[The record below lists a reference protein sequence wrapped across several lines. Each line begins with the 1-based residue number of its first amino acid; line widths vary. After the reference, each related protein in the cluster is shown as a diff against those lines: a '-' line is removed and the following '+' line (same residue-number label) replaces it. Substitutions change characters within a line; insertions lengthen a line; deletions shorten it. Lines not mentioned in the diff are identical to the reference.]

1 MQMSVQL
8 KIVKIGGQASDGGSL
23 ELSDAAFGKEFNEP
37 LVHQVVT
44 AYQAGG
50 RAGTRAQKNRAA
62 VRGGG
67 AKPWRQKGSGRA
79 RAGTIRSPLFRGG
92 GVIFPASNTDFS
104 QKVNRK
110 MYRAAMRSI
119 LSELNRQER
128 LVVVDRL
135 AMEQPSTKALAA
147 TLKTLGAAAAGAGKA
162 LLVLAEDDH
171 NVQLSARNLASVAVC
186 ESRSIDPLAL
196 LSHDKVVVTV
206 DAAKQID
213 EALQ

>member
-8 KIVKIGGQASDGGSL
+8 KIVKIGGQVSDGGSL

-92 GVIFPASNTDFS
+92 GVIFPAANADFS

-147 TLKTLGAAAAGAGKA
+147 TLKTLGAAEAGKA

>member
-1 MQMSVQL
+1 MQLQ
-8 KIVKIGGQASDGGSL
+8 VKKTDGATDGEL
-23 ELSDAAFGKEFNEP
+23 TLSDAAFGRAFNEP

-44 AYQAGG
+44 AYRAGG

-92 GVIFPASNTDFS
+92 GVIFPAANKDFS
-104 QKVNRK
+104 QKVNRR

-119 LSELNRQER
+119 LSELYRQER
-128 LVVVDRL
+128 LVVIDAL
-135 AMEQPSTKALAA
+135 ALERPSTRALASA
-147 TLKTLGAAAAGAGKA
+147 LRDAGATDGKA
-162 LLVLAEDDH
+162 RARILIVLAQDD
-171 NVQLSARNLASVAVC
+171 QTIELSARNLIAVSVCASA
-186 ESRSIDPLAL
+186 RIDPLNL
-196 LSHDKVVVTV
+196 ISHDKVVVTV
-206 DAAKQID
+206 EAAKQID